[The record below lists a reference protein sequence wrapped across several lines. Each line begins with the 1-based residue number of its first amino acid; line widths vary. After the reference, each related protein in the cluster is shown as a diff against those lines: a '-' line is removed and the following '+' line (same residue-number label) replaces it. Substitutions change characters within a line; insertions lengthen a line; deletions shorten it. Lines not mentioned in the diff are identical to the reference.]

1 MPISATD
8 THTEKHWSNVQ
19 VLLHRAIRKADMAP
33 INVWSGEVI
42 DRISERI
49 VGNIFSHDIIVA
61 DISDLNPNVMLELGL
76 RLASKKPTI
85 VIANRGGDIP
95 FDIRDFH
102 VLQYPRDLNILEME
116 DFFDLLVDS
125 LKAKHNAIL
134 NGTYEPFL
142 GKVVVDVASP
152 ETRAIPMNELIL
164 ERLDDLAKRLPRSDG
179 RRISP
184 PLPRPSIDRGI
195 VRFRSEKS
203 KSTAFF
209 SLPLATASTI
219 LDQISSSYTTVTTIF
234 EEPGIIYVAASSV
247 PPRDSESAS
256 EAATASVVR
265 AYDGETT
272 RGHSRFPAVRPEAA
286 GDRLAH
292 VPGVRAGP
300 GGRGLQC
307 GRDRH
312 LPLAEPAHDRGLSG
326 VAARD
331 QVAPDARRRP
341 LRRQPHHPPD
351 QFAPDGRHDGLG
363 RGEGAADHHLAGRR
377 ARRGGCGAR
386 LWRRGLPR
394 HRQCAPCEEGGRGG
408 RRGGGADDGGRLRLY
423 GHPLHRHDRERGP
436 AALQGSDR
444 PVGLGGHH
452 LHPRRLGY
460 SGQLPDPLPGR
471 EQDRPEVP
479 ARAQAGHGR
488 GGQGLEDHLVGG
500 PGFGRHPRRADHGS
514 ACRSAD
520 GRVFAGL

>member
-1 MPISATD
+1 MTAEPKKSSRATAPTDAPESTKSVECGIIMPISATD

-265 AYDGETT
+265 AYDGFI
-272 RGHSRFPAVRPEAA
+272 G
-286 GDRLAH
+286 
-292 VPGVRAGP
+292 
-300 GGRGLQC
+300 
-307 GRDRH
+307 
-312 LPLAEPAHDRGLSG
+312 
-326 VAARD
+326 
-331 QVAPDARRRP
+331 
-341 LRRQPHHPPD
+341 
-351 QFAPDGRHDGLG
+351 
-363 RGEGAADHHLAGRR
+363 
-377 ARRGGCGAR
+377 
-386 LWRRGLPR
+386 
-394 HRQCAPCEEGGRGG
+394 
-408 RRGGGADDGGRLRLY
+408 
-423 GHPLHRHDRERGP
+423 
-436 AALQGSDR
+436 
-444 PVGLGGHH
+444 
-452 LHPRRLGY
+452 
-460 SGQLPDPLPGR
+460 
-471 EQDRPEVP
+471 VP
-479 ARAQAGHGR
+479 AEYAAKYK
-488 GGQGLEDHLVGG
+488 
-500 PGFGRHPRRADHGS
+500 
-514 ACRSAD
+514 
-520 GRVFAGL
+520 